1 MRFESLCK
9 LWKATLAGSPS
20 QEAVQHI
27 LFDSRQYLGQTS
39 ALFFAIKGDVH
50 NGHDF
55 ILELYH
61 KGLRL
66 FVVEEM
72 PKLELAD
79 ASFAIV
85 ENSIKALQQM
95 GGLQRKAVS
104 YPVVGITG
112 SNGKTWV
119 KEWAFQL
126 LHQDYSIVR
135 SPRSY
140 NSQIGVPLSLF
151 NLSSEHS
158 LALIEVGVSMPG
170 EMKKLERIVRP
181 DIGIFTNIGSAHQ
194 VHFDGFAKKV
204 KEKAELFR
212 RCKTIIFCAD
222 HTLIREQLEKNS
234 ESRFF
239 RWSLLPGVEVQ
250 LASIRPKKDSALL
263 DLIYGEVSFS
273 FEIPFVDKAAIENA
287 MHCACLMLLLGVDI
301 PNIQRRMS
309 MLEAVDMRLELKRG
323 TQDTLLIND
332 SYNSDMESLRI
343 ALDFLYQQ
351 SKKRTQWV
359 ILSDMEQTG
368 LSEQDWIE
376 ALRKTLNEHK
386 VDHFIGIGPLL
397 HRNASAFSGKSEFFP
412 TTEAFLAELPY
423 RSFEKGILLLKGAR
437 RFQFEN
443 IQAVLEN
450 QLHETVLEINLNALA
465 SNLNAV
471 RSRLDAGVKVMA
483 IVKAFG
489 YGAGGTEIASVLQY
503 QKVDYL
509 AVAYAD
515 EGIALRRAGIGLPI
529 MVMNPEPQTMES
541 MIDFKLEPEIYSF
554 RTLSQFLRALVRRNF
569 SAQRYP
575 IHLKLDTGM
584 HRLGFEQ
591 ADLSILLGILQKESQ
606 VYIASVF
613 SHLAASED
621 PAFKKETL
629 EQIDLFKTMSEQIIQ
644 ALGYIPLRH
653 ILNTSGIHAY
663 PKAAFEMVRL
673 GIGLYTSGK
682 ESDSLPV
689 SRLITH
695 ISQIKLLRKGDKLGY
710 SFSFEAPSDMRVATI
725 AIGYADGF
733 DRRLSNGLGSV
744 SIHSKRAKVLGKI
757 CMDMSMVDVTDIDCQ
772 EGDEVEVFGEQIRV
786 DELAEQLGTIPY
798 EILTSVSQRVK
809 RIYIQ
814 Q

>member
-1 MRFESLCK
+1 MRFESLLK
-9 LWKATLAGSPS
+9 LWKASLLGPAS
-20 QEAVQHI
+20 QEEVQHI
-27 LFDSRQYLGQTS
+27 LFDSRQYLGQSS
-39 ALFFAIKGDVH
+39 ALFFAIRGEVH
-50 NGHDF
+50 DGHDY

-66 FVVEEM
+66 FVVEEL
-72 PKLELAD
+72 PKLALEN
-79 ASFAIV
+79 ASFALV
-85 ENSIKALQQM
+85 ESSVKALQQM
-95 GGLQRKAVS
+95 GGLQRKEVS

-151 NLSSEHS
+151 NLNKEHA

-194 VHFDGFAKKV
+194 VHFSSMVKKV
-204 KEKAELFR
+204 KEKAELFK
-212 RCKTIIFCAD
+212 RCKTLIFCAD
-222 HTLIREQLEKNS
+222 HVLIREQVEKNS
-234 ESRFF
+234 KSTFF
-239 RWSLLPGVEVQ
+239 RWSRLPGFELQ
-250 LASIRPKKDSALL
+250 LESIQPKKDSALL
-263 DLIYGEVSFS
+263 NLVYAGDSFS
-273 FEIPFVDKAAIENA
+273 IEIPFGDKAAIENA
-287 MHCACLMLLLGVDI
+287 MHCACLMLFLGLDI
-301 PNIQRRMS
+301 SSIQRRMS

-368 LSEQDWIE
+368 LSEADWIE

-397 HRNASAFSGKSEFFP
+397 HRNSAAFGGKSAFFP
-412 TTEAFLAELPY
+412 NTEAFLAELPY
-423 RSFEKGILLLKGAR
+423 RSFDKGILLLKGAR
-437 RFQFEN
+437 RFEFEK

-450 QLHETVLEINLNALA
+450 QLHETVLEINLNALT
-465 SNLNAV
+465 SNLNSV
-471 RSRLDAGVKVMA
+471 RSKLQAGVKVMA

-489 YGAGGTEIASVLQY
+489 YGTGGTEIASVLQY

-515 EGIALRRAGIGLPI
+515 EGISLRRAGIGLPI
-529 MVMNPEPQTMES
+529 MVMNPEPQTMDS
-541 MIDFKLEPEIYSF
+541 LIDFKLEPEIYNF

-591 ADLSILLGILQKESQ
+591 ADLGILLSMLEKESQ

-621 PAFKKETL
+621 PSFKKETIA
-629 EQIDLFKTMSEQIIQ
+629 QIELFSSMSTQIGN
-644 ALGYIPLRH
+644 ALGYAPLRH
-653 ILNTSGIHAY
+653 ILNSSGIQYY
-663 PKAAFEMVRL
+663 PEAAFEMVRL
-673 GIGLYTSGK
+673 GIGLYSSSQK
-682 ESDSLPV
+682 SDAPPV

-695 ISQIKLLRKGDKLGY
+695 ISQIKLLRKGERLGY
-710 SFSFEAPSDMRVATI
+710 SFSFEAPNDMKVATI

-733 DRRLSNGLGSV
+733 DRRLSNGVGSV
-744 SIHSKRAKVLGKI
+744 SIHSKRARVLGKI

-772 EGDEVEVFGEQIRV
+772 EGDEVEVFGEDIRV
-786 DELAEQLGTIPY
+786 DELAKQLGTIPY
-798 EILTSVSQRVK
+798 EVLTSVSQRVK